1 MKNMTYAET
10 KKVGHPALG
19 LLLGFLGIAAALLLV
34 FLTGVVGAGIA
45 AIFGLTAILLGAR
58 ACKGGKGVG
67 AIATGALS
75 ILLAAILLV
84 SVIGLFT
91 TMRDKAIETGMAPL
105 VAKYV
110 EDPHL
115 GLLGIAMHASQDE
128 VAASEFM
135 DQMSLLMKETEPET
149 VENVHEEA
157 AVILEAAVRI

>member
-45 AIFGLTAILLGAR
+45 AIFGLT
-58 ACKGGKGVG
+58 
-67 AIATGALS
+67 
-75 ILLAAILLV
+75 AILLV